1 MQDFMTTSLFSDIP
15 AGITDPIL
23 GVTEAFRADTHPS
36 KVNLG
41 VGIYQDANGKVPIL
55 ESVKKAAAIWAS
67 TEDTKAYLPIDG
79 VPTYN
84 AATQELIFGKN
95 SPAVADKRVA
105 TIQTVG
111 GSGALKL
118 AIDFIHRFFPES
130 AMYVSDP
137 SWENH
142 RVIFEAAGVKVETYP
157 YYNPATNGLRS
168 TEMLDALRRL
178 RPRSAVLLHAC
189 CHNPT
194 GVDIDAATWAE
205 VAAICEERGLIPL
218 VDCAYQ
224 GFGAGLKEDAAPV
237 RAMAERGL
245 TFFVASSYAKSFAMY
260 RERVGALSIV
270 TGSAREAANMT
281 SQIKRGVRMIY
292 SSPPSYGAQVIAI
305 ALTSPELRT
314 VWERELTEM
323 RVRIKEMREV
333 FAQKLAVAIPNRDFS
348 FILNQHGMFSYSGLS
363 AETVRELRERYH
375 IYALDSGRI
384 CVAALNHKNVDYVCD
399 AIAQILKG
407 A

>member
-1 MQDFMTTSLFSDIP
+1 MATSLFSDIP

-23 GVTEAFRADTHPS
+23 GITEAFRADTHPS

-67 TEDTKAYLPIDG
+67 TEDTKSYLPIDG
-79 VPTYN
+79 LPTYN
-84 AATQELIFGKN
+84 TATQELIFGNN
-95 SPAVADKRVA
+95 SSVLAEKRVA
-105 TIQTVG
+105 TIQAVG

-118 AIDFIHRFFPES
+118 AIDCIHRFFPES
-130 AMYVSDP
+130 TMYVSDP

-157 YYNPATNGLRS
+157 YYDPATHGLRS
-168 TEMLDALRRL
+168 ADMLDALRRL

-194 GVDIDAATWAE
+194 GVDIDADTWAQ

-224 GFGAGLKEDAAPV
+224 GFGAGLEEDAAPV

-260 RERVGALSIV
+260 RERVGALSVV
-270 TGSAREAANMT
+270 TGSAKEAANIT

-292 SSPPSYGAQVIAI
+292 SSPPSYGAQVISI
-305 ALTSPELRT
+305 ALNTPELRT
-314 VWERELTEM
+314 LWECELTEM
-323 RVRIKEMREV
+323 RVRIREMREV
-333 FAQKLAVAIPNRDFS
+333 FARKLAAAIPNRDFS

-363 AETVRELRERYH
+363 ADVVRELRERYH

-384 CVAALNHKNVDYVCD
+384 CVAALNHNNVDCVCD
-399 AIAQILKG
+399 AIAQCLKV